1 MHFIKI
7 THELERWLN
16 QFKKFTEKIG
26 YFLTQKSAK
35 KSRIEEEP
43 RLVPDKPSV
52 SSSNFLILFK
62 SIKKPYHAYTFFLS
76 YNNFLWD
83 FVGYNIPTLYYSI
96 LIKKL

>member
-1 MHFIKI
+1 MHVVGMHFIKI

-35 KSRIEEEP
+35 KSLIEEEP

-52 SSSNFLILFK
+52 SSSFCFD
-62 SIKKPYHAYTFFLS
+62 TF
-76 YNNFLWD
+76 
-83 FVGYNIPTLYYSI
+83 
-96 LIKKL
+96 